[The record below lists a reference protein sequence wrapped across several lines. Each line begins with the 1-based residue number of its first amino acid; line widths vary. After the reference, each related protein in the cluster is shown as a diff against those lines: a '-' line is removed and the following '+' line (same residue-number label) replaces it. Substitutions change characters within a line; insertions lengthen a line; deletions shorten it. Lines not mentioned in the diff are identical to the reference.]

1 MDFET
6 NELMW
11 VAFKLDASPAQS
23 FPELKLKTDVLQKFN
38 SVIEQSMEKDREAK
52 DADE

>member
-11 VAFKLDASPAQS
+11 AAFKLDASPAQS
-23 FPELKLKTDVLQKFN
+23 FPELKLKTDILKKFN
-38 SVIEQSMEKDREAK
+38 TIIEQSLEEDRAKEAE
-52 DADE
+52 DE